1 MPVSR
6 ENFVNKYLEALN
18 EGNAAIFAGAGLS
31 ASSGCVNWKELLCDI
46 AKELSLDIDKEQD
59 LVSLAQYYFNKNRSR
74 TKFNDIII
82 NAFGNDKRPNDN
94 HKLLSDLP
102 IATFWTTNYDK
113 LIEESLR
120 QKGKRYDVKATCS
133 SLTRRVK
140 GGDAVIYKMHGD
152 IEDPDSIV
160 LIRDDYESYSH
171 KRQPFIDALKGD
183 LMNKTFLFLGFSF
196 TDPNFFYIS
205 SQLRVQLEGNQ
216 REHYCILRDISR
228 DNYLDESDYCYEKV
242 KLQYFIDDLK
252 RFNIKTVLVEQ
263 YSEIT
268 DILQEIKF
276 KYNSR
281 TVYISGAAAEFKP
294 DGRQAYEYFISKLS
308 GALINK
314 NYRIVSGYGLG
325 VGSSVISG
333 ALTEIYQN
341 QKKSLTNQIILR
353 PFPQGDDEI
362 KKLWQQYRED
372 MISYS
377 GISIFILGNKLE
389 NDKIVLSDGMRAEF
403 DISRKQG
410 NFLIPVG
417 RTGYISK
424 ELWKEYM
431 DEISSKEEFIPY
443 RQAFQKIGSESIP
456 LNELINEILT
466 IIQNV
471 K

>member
-1 MPVSR
+1 
-6 ENFVNKYLEALN
+6 
-18 EGNAAIFAGAGLS
+18 
-31 ASSGCVNWKELLCDI
+31 
-46 AKELSLDIDKEQD
+46 
-59 LVSLAQYYFNKNRSR
+59 
-74 TKFNDIII
+74 
-82 NAFGNDKRPNDN
+82 
-94 HKLLSDLP
+94 
-102 IATFWTTNYDK
+102 
-113 LIEESLR
+113 
-120 QKGKRYDVKATCS
+120 
-133 SLTRRVK
+133 
-140 GGDAVIYKMHGD
+140 MHGD
-152 IEDPDSIV
+152 VDNPDSII
-160 LIRDDYESYSH
+160 LIRDDYENYSH
-171 KRQPFIDALKGD
+171 KNHPFIDALKGD
-183 LMNKTFLFLGFSF
+183 LMNKTFLFIGFSF
-196 TDPNFFYIS
+196 TDPNFSYIS

-216 REHYCILRDISR
+216 REHYCILRDISI
-228 DNYLDESDYCYEKV
+228 DNYPDESDYRYEKV

-268 DILQEIKF
+268 DMLREIKF
-276 KYNSR
+276 KYNSK
-281 TVYISGAAAEFKP
+281 TVYISGAAAEFEP

-431 DEISSKEEFIPY
+431 DEISSKEEFALY
-443 RQAFQKIGSESIP
+443 KQSFQKIGDESTP
-456 LNELINEILT
+456 LNELINEVLT
-466 IIQNV
+466 IIQNI